1 MHPTENLEQIA
12 EEEIPIPCGYTYALY
27 SMNTTPDKQF
37 IDYKFA
43 AAVPIMEFMLEEGV
57 KVFTNMHMNW
67 DGIQGVPLFELDW
80 EEGTP
85 LVMKP
90 KCRPI
95 KKNLIVCVV
104 TYYSHRTVQC
114 VSTLLLPRKPHTL
127 LFGSVATMYRSTNSF
142 GMDITQ
148 FHSSVVSWTESRG
161 STSSQILIL
170 RMLST
175 RCASDKYP
183 RQGCR

>member
-1 MHPTENLEQIA
+1 M
-12 EEEIPIPCGYTYALY
+12 
-27 SMNTTPDKQF
+27 
-37 IDYKFA
+37 
-43 AAVPIMEFMLEEGV
+43 EEGI
-57 KVFTNMHMNW
+57 KVFTNMYMNW

-148 FHSSVVSWTESRG
+148 FHSSVVSWTESRD
-161 STSSQILIL
+161 SACSRMLIL
-170 RMLST
+170 RMPSI
-175 RCASDKYP
+175 RCALNQYP
-183 RQGCR
+183 RQGCQ